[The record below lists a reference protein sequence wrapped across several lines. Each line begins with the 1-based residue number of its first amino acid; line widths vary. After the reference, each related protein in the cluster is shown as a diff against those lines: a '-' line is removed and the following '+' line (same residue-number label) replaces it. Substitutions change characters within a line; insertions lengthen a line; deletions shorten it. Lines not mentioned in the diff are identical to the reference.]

1 MITDPYNNP
10 PSSSDD
16 QLHTWLDYQKRSYR
30 RARRKE
36 VLRRGAWIGALLS
49 LCAFV
54 LGLTFPSGSLISAVF
69 EDGQRP
75 SPVNTITETSKP
87 KPFSIED
94 LRGLLVQV
102 KLTNAPFAQVYH
114 VEAPGGRYT
123 LETSIDRDLQ
133 RFVMDLLDRS
143 MTQHSAAV
151 VIRPDNGQ
159 ILAMGS
165 HENNGN
171 GGRGENI
178 GLRADFPAASLF
190 KIVAAAAALEARG
203 MNPETSLA
211 FRGQKYTLYKS
222 QLKEDKAK
230 KGKRLNPGTKTTLRE
245 AFSDSIN
252 PVFGKIGIHYLG
264 SELITEYADRFLFN
278 HPIPFD
284 FFVAPSRFI
293 KPTDDYALAEVA
305 SGFNKRTLISP
316 LHAGLITASIANG
329 GTMMAP
335 WLIKTVTNDAGDV
348 LYEATPSV
356 LASPISKKTASKMMV
371 LMEGTVVEGTA
382 RRAFQPLQRKR
393 ELRYVDLGAKT
404 GTINGA
410 TDHCKYEWMTAY
422 VLPSDG
428 DGGLCITVM
437 TAHGER
443 IGVRAKDIARLI
455 IDRHY
460 CS

>member
-1 MITDPYNNP
+1 
-10 PSSSDD
+10 
-16 QLHTWLDYQKRSYR
+16 
-30 RARRKE
+30 
-36 VLRRGAWIGALLS
+36 
-49 LCAFV
+49 
-54 LGLTFPSGSLISAVF
+54 
-69 EDGQRP
+69 
-75 SPVNTITETSKP
+75 
-87 KPFSIED
+87 
-94 LRGLLVQV
+94 
-102 KLTNAPFAQVYH
+102 
-114 VEAPGGRYT
+114 
-123 LETSIDRDLQ
+123 
-133 RFVMDLLDRS
+133 MDLLGRS
-143 MTQHSAAV
+143 MTQHAAAV
-151 VIRPDNGQ
+151 VIRPDSGQ
-159 ILAMGS
+159 VLAMAS
-165 HENNGN
+165 YENNGN
-171 GGRGENI
+171 GGRGENLC
-178 GLRADFPAASLF
+178 LRADFPAASLF
-190 KIVAAAAALEARG
+190 KIVAAAAAVEARG
-203 MNPETSLA
+203 MNPETPLA

-222 QLKEDKAK
+222 QLKEDRAK
-230 KGKRLNPGTKTTLRE
+230 KGKRGNPGTKTTLRE

-264 SELITEYADRFLFN
+264 SELITQYADRFLFN
-278 HPIPFD
+278 HAIPFD
-284 FFVAPSRFI
+284 FFVAPSRFM

-335 WLIKTVTNDAGDV
+335 WLIKSVTNDSGDV
-348 LYEATPSV
+348 LYEAVPSV

-371 LMEGTVVEGTA
+371 LMEGTVEEGTA

-410 TDHCKYEWMTAY
+410 TDHCKYEWMTVY

>member
-1 MITDPYNNP
+1 MMI
-10 PSSSDD
+10 PSEDH
-16 QLHTWLDYQKRSYR
+16 LHIWLDYQKRSYR

-36 VLRRGAWIGALLS
+36 IARKGVWLGFWLGLSAL
-49 LCAFV
+49 V

-69 EDGQRP
+69 EEGRRP
-75 SPVNTITETSKP
+75 STGQKIAEEP
-87 KPFSIED
+87 KPETLSIED
-94 LRGLLVQV
+94 LRGLLAQL
-102 KLTNAPFAQVYH
+102 KLTHVPFAEVYH
-114 VEAPGGRYT
+114 VETPEGRYT

-133 RFVMDLLDRS
+133 RFVTDLLNRS

-159 ILAMGS
+159 ILAMAS
-165 HENNGN
+165 YENNGN
-171 GGRGENI
+171 GGKGENLC
-178 GLRADFPAASLF
+178 LRADFPAASLF
-190 KIVAAAAALEARG
+190 KIIAAAAAVEDRG
-203 MNPETSLA
+203 MNPETPLS

-222 QLKEDKAK
+222 QLREDTAK
-230 KGKRLNPGTKTTLRE
+230 KGKKKRTYSTQTTLRE

-264 SELITEYADRFLFN
+264 GDLISEYADRFLFN
-278 HPIPFD
+278 QLIPFD
-284 FFVAPSRFI
+284 LYVAPSRYV
-293 KPTDDYALAEVA
+293 KPMDDYALAEVA
-305 SGFNKRTLISP
+305 SGLNKRTLLSP
-316 LHAGLITASIANG
+316 LHAGLITASVANG
-329 GTMMAP
+329 GTMMTP
-335 WLIKTVTNDAGDV
+335 WLIKTVRNDAGEV
-348 LYEATPSV
+348 LYETTPSV
-356 LASPISKKTASKMMV
+356 LANPITKKTAGKMMV
-371 LMEGTVVEGTA
+371 LMEGTVEEGTA
-382 RRAFQPLQRKR
+382 KRAFQPLHRKR

-410 TDHCKYEWMTAY
+410 TDQCKYEWLTAFA
-422 VLPSDG
+422 LPSDG

>member
-1 MITDPYNNP
+1 MTPREVH
-10 PSSSDD
+10 
-16 QLHTWLDYQKRSYR
+16 LHTWLDYQKRSYR

-36 VLRRGAWIGALLS
+36 IAKRGAWLGTWLA
-49 LCAFV
+49 LCALV
-54 LGLTFPSGSLISAVF
+54 LSLTFPSGSLISAVF
-69 EDGQRP
+69 EEGRRP
-75 SPVNTITETSKP
+75 SPGYTTGEEPKP
-87 KPFSIED
+87 KTLSTED
-94 LRGLLVQV
+94 LRGLLAQI
-102 KLTNAPFAQVYH
+102 KLTNVPFAQVYH

-133 RFVMDLLDRS
+133 RFVMDLLNRS

-159 ILAMGS
+159 VLAMAS
-165 HENNGN
+165 YENNGN
-171 GGRGENI
+171 GGKGENLC
-178 GLRADFPAASLF
+178 LRADFPAASLF
-190 KIVAAAAALEARG
+190 KIIAAAAAVENRG
-203 MNPETSLA
+203 MNPETPLT

-222 QLKEDKAK
+222 QLKEDKVK
-230 KGKRLNPGTKTTLRE
+230 KGKKQNPGTQTTLRE

-252 PVFGKIGIHYLG
+252 PVFGKLGIHYLG
-264 SELITEYADRFLFN
+264 SDLISEYADRFLFN
-278 HPIPFD
+278 HLVPFD
-284 FFVAPSRFI
+284 LYVAPSRYV
-293 KPTDDYALAEVA
+293 KPVDDYALAEVA

-329 GTMMAP
+329 GTMMTP
-335 WLIKTVTNDAGDV
+335 WLVKTVRNDAGDV
-348 LYEATPSV
+348 LYEAAPSV
-356 LASPISKKTASKMMV
+356 LASPINKKTASKMMV

-382 RRAFQPLQRKR
+382 KRAFQPLQRKR

-410 TDHCKYEWMTAY
+410 TDHCKYEWMTVF

-437 TAHGER
+437 TAHGEK

-455 IDRHY
+455 IDRQY

>member
-1 MITDPYNNP
+1 MMT
-10 PSSSDD
+10 PSEVH
-16 QLHTWLDYQKRSYR
+16 LHTWLDYQKRSYR

-36 VLRRGAWIGALLS
+36 IAKRGAWLGAWLA
-49 LCAFV
+49 LCALV
-54 LGLTFPSGSLISAVF
+54 LSLTFPSGSLISAVF
-69 EDGQRP
+69 EEGRRP
-75 SPVNTITETSKP
+75 SPGYTTGEEPKP
-87 KPFSIED
+87 KTLSAED
-94 LRGLLVQV
+94 LRGLLAQI
-102 KLTNAPFAQVYH
+102 KLTNVPFAQVYH

-133 RFVMDLLDRS
+133 RFVMDLLNRS

-159 ILAMGS
+159 VLAMAS
-165 HENNGN
+165 YENNGN
-171 GGRGENI
+171 GGKGENLC
-178 GLRADFPAASLF
+178 LRADFPAASLF
-190 KIVAAAAALEARG
+190 KIIAAAAAVENRG
-203 MNPETSLA
+203 MNPETPLT

-230 KGKRLNPGTKTTLRE
+230 KGKKQNPGTQTTLRE

-252 PVFGKIGIHYLG
+252 PVFGKLGIHYLG
-264 SELITEYADRFLFN
+264 SDLISEYADRFLFN
-278 HPIPFD
+278 HLVPFD
-284 FFVAPSRFI
+284 LYVAPSRYV
-293 KPTDDYALAEVA
+293 KPMDDYALAEVA

-329 GTMMAP
+329 GTMMTP
-335 WLIKTVTNDAGDV
+335 WLVKTVRNDAGDV
-348 LYEATPSV
+348 LYEAAPSV
-356 LASPISKKTASKMMV
+356 LASPINKKTASKMMV

-382 RRAFQPLQRKR
+382 KRAFQPLQRKR

-410 TDHCKYEWMTAY
+410 TDHCKYEWMTVF

-437 TAHGER
+437 TAHGEK

-455 IDRHY
+455 IDRQY

>member
-1 MITDPYNNP
+1 MMTPTEVH
-10 PSSSDD
+10 
-16 QLHTWLDYQKRSYR
+16 LHTWLDYQKRSYR

-36 VLRRGAWIGALLS
+36 IAKRGAWLGAWLA
-49 LCAFV
+49 LCALV
-54 LGLTFPSGSLISAVF
+54 LSLTFPSGSLISAVF
-69 EDGQRP
+69 EEGRRP
-75 SPVNTITETSKP
+75 SPGYTIGEEP
-87 KPFSIED
+87 KPGTLSTED
-94 LRGLLVQV
+94 LRGLLAQI
-102 KLTNAPFAQVYH
+102 KLTNVPFAQGYH

-133 RFVMDLLDRS
+133 RFVMDLLNRS

-159 ILAMGS
+159 VLAMAS
-165 HENNGN
+165 YENNGN
-171 GGRGENI
+171 GGKGENLC
-178 GLRADFPAASLF
+178 LRADFPAASLF
-190 KIVAAAAALEARG
+190 KIIAAAAAVENRG
-203 MNPETSLA
+203 MNPETPLT

-230 KGKRLNPGTKTTLRE
+230 KGKKQNPGTQTTLRE

-252 PVFGKIGIHYLG
+252 PVFGKLGIHYLG
-264 SELITEYADRFLFN
+264 SDLISEYADRFLFN
-278 HPIPFD
+278 HLVPFD
-284 FFVAPSRFI
+284 LYVAPSRYV
-293 KPTDDYALAEVA
+293 KPMDDYALAEVA

-329 GTMMAP
+329 GTMMTP
-335 WLIKTVTNDAGDV
+335 WLVKTVRNDAGDV
-348 LYEATPSV
+348 LYEAAPSV
-356 LASPISKKTASKMMV
+356 LASPINKKTASKMVV
-371 LMEGTVVEGTA
+371 LMEGTVVDGTA
-382 RRAFQPLQRKR
+382 KRAFQPLQRKR

-410 TDHCKYEWMTAY
+410 TDHCKYEWMTVF

-437 TAHGER
+437 TAHGEK

-455 IDRHY
+455 IDRQY

>member
-1 MITDPYNNP
+1 MMT
-10 PSSSDD
+10 PSEVH
-16 QLHTWLDYQKRSYR
+16 LHTWLDYQKRSYR

-36 VLRRGAWIGALLS
+36 IAKRGAWLGAWLA
-49 LCAFV
+49 LCALV
-54 LGLTFPSGSLISAVF
+54 LSLTFPSGSLISAVF
-69 EDGQRP
+69 EEGRRP
-75 SPVNTITETSKP
+75 SPGYTIGEEPKP
-87 KPFSIED
+87 KTLSTED
-94 LRGLLVQV
+94 LRGLLAQI
-102 KLTNAPFAQVYH
+102 KLTNVPFAQVYH

-133 RFVMDLLDRS
+133 RFVMDLLNRS

-159 ILAMGS
+159 VLAMAS
-165 HENNGN
+165 YENNGN
-171 GGRGENI
+171 GGKGENLC
-178 GLRADFPAASLF
+178 LRADFPAASLF
-190 KIVAAAAALEARG
+190 KIIAAAAAVENRG
-203 MNPETSLA
+203 MNPETPLT

-230 KGKRLNPGTKTTLRE
+230 KGKKQNPGTQTTLRE

-252 PVFGKIGIHYLG
+252 PVFGKLGIHYLG
-264 SELITEYADRFLFN
+264 SDLISEYADRFLFN
-278 HPIPFD
+278 HLVPFD
-284 FFVAPSRFI
+284 FYVAPSRFV
-293 KPTDDYALAEVA
+293 KPMDDYALAEAA

-329 GTMMAP
+329 GTMMTP
-335 WLIKTVTNDAGDV
+335 WLVKTVRNDAGDV
-348 LYEATPSV
+348 LYEAAPSV
-356 LASPISKKTASKMMV
+356 LASPINKKTASKMMV

-382 RRAFQPLQRKR
+382 KRAFQPLQRKR

-410 TDHCKYEWMTAY
+410 TDHCKYEWMTVF

-437 TAHGER
+437 TAHGEK

-455 IDRHY
+455 IDRQY

>member
-1 MITDPYNNP
+1 MMT
-10 PSSSDD
+10 SDN
-16 QLHTWLDYQKRSYR
+16 QLHMWLEYQKRSYR

-36 VLRRGAWIGALLS
+36 VLKRGVWIGAFLS
-49 LCAFV
+49 LCAFI
-54 LGLTFPSGSLISAVF
+54 LGLTFPSGTLISAVF
-69 EDGQRP
+69 EEGQRP
-75 SPVNTITETSKP
+75 APAGAVQEAAEP
-87 KPFSIED
+87 KPFSVED
-94 LRGLLVQV
+94 LRGLLAQV
-102 KLTNAPFAQVYH
+102 KPANAPFAPVYE

-133 RFVMDLLDRS
+133 RFVTDLLSRS

-151 VIRPDNGQ
+151 VIRPDTGQ
-159 ILAMGS
+159 VLAMAS
-165 HENNGN
+165 YEHNGN
-171 GGRGENI
+171 GGRGENVC
-178 GLRADFPAASLF
+178 LRADFPAASLF
-190 KIVAAAAALEARG
+190 KIVAAAAAVEARG
-203 MNPETSLA
+203 MNPETPLA

-222 QLKEDKAK
+222 QLREDKTEKTK
-230 KGKRLNPGTKTTLRE
+230 KGKSLNPGTKTTLRE

-264 SELITEYADRFLFN
+264 SELISEYADRFLFN
-278 HPIPFD
+278 HAIPFD
-284 FFVAPSRFI
+284 FFVAPSRYV
-293 KPTDDYALAEVA
+293 KPTDDYAVAEVA
-305 SGFNKRTLISP
+305 SGLNKRTLISP

-335 WLIKTVTNDAGDV
+335 WLIKTVRNHAGDV

-356 LASPISKKTASKMMV
+356 LAGPISKKTAGKMMA
-371 LMEGTVVEGTA
+371 LMEGTVVEGTCKK
-382 RRAFQPLQRKR
+382 AFQPLHRKR

-410 TDHCKYEWMTAY
+410 MDPYHYEWLTAY
-422 VLPSDG
+422 ALPADG

>member
-1 MITDPYNNP
+1 MTT
-10 PSSSDD
+10 PSEVH
-16 QLHTWLDYQKRSYR
+16 LHTWLDYQKRSYR

-36 VLRRGAWIGALLS
+36 IAKRGAWLGAWLA
-49 LCAFV
+49 LCALV
-54 LGLTFPSGSLISAVF
+54 LSLTFPSGSLISAVF
-69 EDGQRP
+69 EEGRRP
-75 SPVNTITETSKP
+75 SPGYMTGEEPKP
-87 KPFSIED
+87 KTLSTED
-94 LRGLLVQV
+94 LRGLLAQI
-102 KLTNAPFAQVYH
+102 KLTNVPFAQVYH

-133 RFVMDLLDRS
+133 RFVMDLLNRS

-159 ILAMGS
+159 VLAMAS
-165 HENNGN
+165 YENNGN
-171 GGRGENI
+171 GGKGENLC
-178 GLRADFPAASLF
+178 LRADFPAASLF
-190 KIVAAAAALEARG
+190 KIIAAAAAVENRG
-203 MNPETSLA
+203 MNPETPLT

-230 KGKRLNPGTKTTLRE
+230 KGKKQNPGTQTTLRE

-252 PVFGKIGIHYLG
+252 PVFGKLGIHYLG
-264 SELITEYADRFLFN
+264 SDLISEYADRFLFN
-278 HPIPFD
+278 QLVPFD
-284 FFVAPSRFI
+284 LYVAPSRYV
-293 KPTDDYALAEVA
+293 KPMDDYALAEVA

-329 GTMMAP
+329 GTMMTP
-335 WLIKTVTNDAGDV
+335 WLVKTVRNDAGDV
-348 LYEATPSV
+348 LYEAAPSV
-356 LASPISKKTASKMMV
+356 LTSPINKKTASKMMV
-371 LMEGTVVEGTA
+371 LMEGTVVDGTA
-382 RRAFQPLQRKR
+382 KRAFQPLQRKR

-410 TDHCKYEWMTAY
+410 TDHCKYEWMTVF

-437 TAHGER
+437 TAHGEK

-455 IDRHY
+455 IDRQY

>member
-1 MITDPYNNP
+1 MTT
-10 PSSSDD
+10 PSEVH
-16 QLHTWLDYQKRSYR
+16 LHTWLDYQKRSYR

-36 VLRRGAWIGALLS
+36 IAKRGAWLGAWLA
-49 LCAFV
+49 LCALV
-54 LGLTFPSGSLISAVF
+54 LSLTFPSGSLISAVF
-69 EDGQRP
+69 EEGRRP
-75 SPVNTITETSKP
+75 SPGYMTGEEPKP
-87 KPFSIED
+87 KTLSTED
-94 LRGLLVQV
+94 LRGLLAQI
-102 KLTNAPFAQVYH
+102 KLTNVPFAQAYH

-133 RFVMDLLDRS
+133 RFVMDLLNRS

-159 ILAMGS
+159 VLAMAS
-165 HENNGN
+165 YENNGN
-171 GGRGENI
+171 GGKGENLC
-178 GLRADFPAASLF
+178 LRADFPAASLF
-190 KIVAAAAALEARG
+190 KIIAAAAAVENRG
-203 MNPETSLA
+203 MNPETPLT

-230 KGKRLNPGTKTTLRE
+230 KGKKQNPGTQTTLRE

-252 PVFGKIGIHYLG
+252 PVFGKLGIHYLG
-264 SELITEYADRFLFN
+264 SDLISEYADRFLFN
-278 HPIPFD
+278 QLVPFD
-284 FFVAPSRFI
+284 LYVAPSRYV
-293 KPTDDYALAEVA
+293 KPMDDYALAEVA

-329 GTMMAP
+329 GTMMTP
-335 WLIKTVTNDAGDV
+335 WLVKTVRNDAGDV
-348 LYEATPSV
+348 LYEAAPSV
-356 LASPISKKTASKMMV
+356 LASPINKKTASKMVV

-382 RRAFQPLQRKR
+382 KRAFQPLQRKR

-410 TDHCKYEWMTAY
+410 TDHCKYEWMTVF

-437 TAHGER
+437 TAHGEK

-455 IDRHY
+455 IDRQY

>member
-1 MITDPYNNP
+1 MMMP
-10 PSSSDD
+10 SDD

-30 RARRKE
+30 RAKRTEFLRK
-36 VLRRGAWIGALLS
+36 GAWLGGWLAACALL
-49 LCAFV
+49 LGVAFP
-54 LGLTFPSGSLISAVF
+54 FGSFISASLQ
-69 EDGQRP
+69 EGQPP
-75 SPVNTITETSKP
+75 SSTKLMAEEPKP
-87 KPFSIED
+87 KPFSRED
-94 LRGLLVQV
+94 LQGLLAQV
-102 KLTNAPFAQVYH
+102 KLTNAAFAQVSH

-123 LETSIDRDLQ
+123 LETSIDKDLQ
-133 RFVMDLLDRS
+133 RFVIDLLNRS

-159 ILAMGS
+159 ILAMAS
-165 HENNGN
+165 YENNGN
-171 GGRGENI
+171 GGENLC
-178 GLRADFPAASLF
+178 LRADFPAASLF
-190 KIVAAAAALEARG
+190 KIVAAAAAVEARG
-203 MNPETSLA
+203 MNPETPLV

-230 KGKRLNPGTKTTLRE
+230 KGKNAGTQTTLRE

-264 SELITEYADRFLFN
+264 NELISEYADRFLFN
-278 HPIPFD
+278 HAIPFD
-284 FFVAPSRFI
+284 LFVAPSRYVQ
-293 KPTDDYALAEVA
+293 PTDDYALAEVA

-335 WLIKTVTNDAGDV
+335 WLVKTVSSDAGDV
-348 LYEATPSV
+348 LYEAAPSA
-356 LASPISKKTASKMMV
+356 LASPMSRKTAGKMMA
-371 LMEGTVVEGTA
+371 LMEGTVVEGTCK
-382 RRAFQPLQRKR
+382 RAFQPLQRKR

-410 TDHCKYEWMTAY
+410 TDHYKYEWLTAY
-422 VLPSDG
+422 ALPSDG

-437 TAHGER
+437 TAHGEK

>member
-1 MITDPYNNP
+1 MMP
-10 PSSSDD
+10 SDD
-16 QLHTWLDYQKRSYR
+16 HLHTWLDYQKRSYR

-36 VLRRGAWIGALLS
+36 AVRKGGWIGALLS

-69 EDGQRP
+69 DDSRRP
-75 SPVNTITETSKP
+75 SPSNTITETSKP

-94 LRGLLVQV
+94 LRGLLAQV
-102 KLTNAPFAQVYH
+102 KSTNGPFELVYH

-123 LETSIDRDLQ
+123 LETSIDKDLQ
-133 RFVMDLLDRS
+133 RFVTDLLGRS

-151 VIRPDNGQ
+151 VIRPDTGQ
-159 ILAMGS
+159 ILAMAS
-165 HENNGN
+165 YENNGN

-178 GLRADFPAASLF
+178 CLRADFPAASLF
-190 KIVAAAAALEARG
+190 KIVAAAAAVEARG
-203 MNPETSLA
+203 MNPETPLA
-211 FRGQKYTLYKS
+211 FRGQRYTLYKS
-222 QLKEDKAK
+222 QLKEDKSK
-230 KGKRLNPGTKTTLRE
+230 KGKKQNPGTKTTLRE

-264 SELITEYADRFLFN
+264 SELISEYAERFLFN
-278 HPIPFD
+278 HAIPFE
-284 FFVAPSRFI
+284 FFVAPSRYVT
-293 KPTDDYALAEVA
+293 PTDDYALAEVA

-316 LHAGLITASIANG
+316 LHAGLITASIANE

-335 WLIKTVTNDAGDV
+335 WLVKIVRNDAGDV
-348 LYEATPSV
+348 IYKADPSV
-356 LASPISKKTASKMMV
+356 LASPISKKTASKMMT
-371 LMEGTVVEGTA
+371 LMEGTVVEGTCKK
-382 RRAFQPLQRKR
+382 AFQPLQRKR

-410 TDHCKYEWMTAY
+410 TDTYKYEWLTAY
-422 VLPSDG
+422 ALPSDG

>member
-1 MITDPYNNP
+1 MMI
-10 PSSSDD
+10 SSED
-16 QLHTWLDYQKRSYR
+16 HPNTWLDYQKRSYR

-36 VLRRGAWIGALLS
+36 IARKGVWLGFWLAL
-49 LCAFV
+49 CVVV
-54 LGLTFPSGSLISAVF
+54 LGLTFPSESLISAVF
-69 EDGQRP
+69 EEGRRP
-75 SPVNTITETSKP
+75 STGFTGGGEQKP
-87 KPFSIED
+87 KTLSRED
-94 LRGLLVQV
+94 LRGLLAQL

-114 VEAPGGRYT
+114 VEAPRGRYT

-133 RFVMDLLDRS
+133 RFVMDLLSRS

-159 ILAMGS
+159 ILAMAS
-165 HENNGN
+165 YENNGN
-171 GGRGENI
+171 GGKGENLC
-178 GLRADFPAASLF
+178 LRADFPAASLF
-190 KIVAAAAALEARG
+190 KIIAAAAAVGDRG
-203 MNPETSLA
+203 MNPDTPLT

-222 QLKEDKAK
+222 QLKEDTAK
-230 KGKRLNPGTKTTLRE
+230 KGKKRNLGTRTTLRE

-252 PVFGKIGIHYLG
+252 PVFGKIGIHHLG
-264 SELITEYADRFLFN
+264 SDLISEYADRFLFN
-278 HPIPFD
+278 HLIPFD
-284 FFVAPSRFI
+284 LYVAPSRYV
-293 KPTDDYALAEVA
+293 KPMDDYALAEVA

-329 GTMMAP
+329 GTMMTP
-335 WLIKTVTNDAGDV
+335 WLVRTVKNDAGDV
-348 LYEATPSV
+348 LYEAAPSA
-356 LASPISKKTASKMMV
+356 LANPIDKKTASKMMI
-371 LMEGTVVEGTA
+371 LMEGTVVEGTC

-410 TDHCKYEWMTAY
+410 MDQYKYEWLTAFA
-422 VLPSDG
+422 LPADG

-437 TAHGER
+437 TAHGEK

-455 IDRHY
+455 IDHQY

>member
-1 MITDPYNNP
+1 MI
-10 PSSSDD
+10 SSDEY
-16 QLHTWLDYQKRSYR
+16 LYTWLDYKKRSYR

-36 VLRRGAWIGALLS
+36 IARKGAWLGAWVALCALVLS
-49 LCAFV
+49 LI
-54 LGLTFPSGSLISAVF
+54 FPTGSLISAVF
-69 EDGQRP
+69 EEGRRP
-75 SPVNTITETSKP
+75 SPAGTTAEESKP
-87 KPFSIED
+87 KTLSGEN
-94 LRGLLVQV
+94 LRGLLAQL
-102 KLTNAPFAQVYH
+102 KLPSVPFAQLYR
-114 VEAPGGRYT
+114 VETPEGRYT

-133 RFVMDLLDRS
+133 RFVTDLLNHS

-159 ILAMGS
+159 VLAMAS
-165 HENNGN
+165 YENNGN
-171 GGRGENI
+171 GGKGENLC
-178 GLRADFPAASLF
+178 LRADFPAASLF
-190 KIVAAAAALEARG
+190 KIIAAAAAVENRG
-203 MNPETSLA
+203 MNPETPLT

-230 KGKRLNPGTKTTLRE
+230 KGKKQNPGTQTTLRE

-252 PVFGKIGIHYLG
+252 PVFGKLGIHYLG
-264 SELITEYADRFLFN
+264 SDLISEYADRFLFN
-278 HPIPFD
+278 HLVPFD
-284 FFVAPSRFI
+284 LYVAPSRYV
-293 KPTDDYALAEVA
+293 KPMDDYALAEVA

-329 GTMMAP
+329 GIMMTP
-335 WLIKTVTNDAGDV
+335 WLVKTVRNDAGDV
-348 LYEATPSV
+348 LYEAAPSV
-356 LASPISKKTASKMMV
+356 LASPINKKTASKMVV

-382 RRAFQPLQRKR
+382 KRAFQPLQRKR

-410 TDHCKYEWMTAY
+410 TDHCKYEWMTVF

-437 TAHGER
+437 TAHGEK

-455 IDRHY
+455 IDRQY

>member
-1 MITDPYNNP
+1 MA
-10 PSSSDD
+10 
-16 QLHTWLDYQKRSYR
+16 WL
-30 RARRKE
+30 A
-36 VLRRGAWIGALLS
+36 
-49 LCAFV
+49 LCALV
-54 LGLTFPSGSLISAVF
+54 LSLTFPSGSLISAVF
-69 EDGQRP
+69 EDGRRP
-75 SPVNTITETSKP
+75 SPGYMTGEEPKP
-87 KPFSIED
+87 KTLSTED
-94 LRGLLVQV
+94 LRGLLAQI
-102 KLTNAPFAQVYH
+102 KLTNVPFAQVYH

-133 RFVMDLLDRS
+133 RFVMDLLNRS

-159 ILAMGS
+159 VLAMAS
-165 HENNGN
+165 YENNGN
-171 GGRGENI
+171 GGKGENLC
-178 GLRADFPAASLF
+178 LRADFPAASLF
-190 KIVAAAAALEARG
+190 KIIAAAAAVENRG
-203 MNPETSLA
+203 MNPETPLT

-230 KGKRLNPGTKTTLRE
+230 TGKKQNPGTQTTLRE

-252 PVFGKIGIHYLG
+252 PVFGKLGIHYLG
-264 SELITEYADRFLFN
+264 SDLISEYADRFLFN
-278 HPIPFD
+278 QLVPFD
-284 FFVAPSRFI
+284 LYVAPSRYV
-293 KPTDDYALAEVA
+293 KPMDDYALAEVA

-329 GTMMAP
+329 GIMMTP
-335 WLIKTVTNDAGDV
+335 WLVKTVRNDAGDV
-348 LYEATPSV
+348 LYEAAPSV
-356 LASPISKKTASKMMV
+356 LASPINKKTASKMMV

-382 RRAFQPLQRKR
+382 KRAFQPLQRKR

-410 TDHCKYEWMTAY
+410 TDHCKYEWMTVF

-437 TAHGER
+437 TAHGEK

-455 IDRHY
+455 IDRQY

>member
-1 MITDPYNNP
+1 MM
-10 PSSSDD
+10 PSDEH
-16 QLHTWLDYQKRSYR
+16 LYTWLDYQTRAYR
-30 RARRKE
+30 RARRRE
-36 VLRRGAWIGALLS
+36 VVRKGAWVGVVLL
-49 LCAFV
+49 LCALA

-69 EDGQRP
+69 EEGAQP
-75 SPVNTITETSKP
+75 SSVNTAAEEAKP
-87 KPFSIED
+87 KPFSRED
-94 LRGLLVQV
+94 LRGLLTQI
-102 KLTNAPFAQVYH
+102 KLSNASLAQAYH
-114 VEAPGGRYT
+114 VEAPGGRFT

-133 RFVMDLLDRS
+133 RFVMDLLSRS

-151 VIRPDNGQ
+151 VIRPDTGQ
-159 ILAMGS
+159 ILAMAS
-165 HENNGN
+165 YENNGN

-178 GLRADFPAASLF
+178 CLRADFPAASLF
-190 KIVAAAAALEARG
+190 KIVAAAAAVEARG
-203 MNPETSLA
+203 MNPETPLT

-222 QLKEDKAK
+222 QLKEEKSK
-230 KGKRLNPGTKTTLRE
+230 KGKNPGTKTTLRE

-264 SELITEYADRFLFN
+264 SEVISEYAERFLFN
-278 HPIPFD
+278 HAIPFD
-284 FFVAPSRFI
+284 LFVTPSRYV
-293 KPTDDYALAEVA
+293 KPADDYALAEVA

-329 GTMMAP
+329 GTMMTP
-335 WLIKTVTNDAGDV
+335 WLVKTVRNDRGDL
-348 LYEATPSV
+348 LYEASPSV
-356 LASPISKKTASKMMV
+356 LAGPISKKTAGKMMA
-371 LMEGTVVEGTA
+371 LMEGTVVEGTCK
-382 RRAFQPLQRKR
+382 RAFQPLQRKR

-410 TDHCKYEWMTAY
+410 TDPYKYEWLTAY
-422 VLPSDG
+422 ALPSDG

-460 CS
+460 RS

>member
-1 MITDPYNNP
+1 MT
-10 PSSSDD
+10 PSEVH
-16 QLHTWLDYQKRSYR
+16 LHTWLDYQKRSYR

-36 VLRRGAWIGALLS
+36 IAKRGAWLGAWLA
-49 LCAFV
+49 LCALV
-54 LGLTFPSGSLISAVF
+54 LSLTFPSGSLISAVF
-69 EDGQRP
+69 EEGRRP
-75 SPVNTITETSKP
+75 SPGYTTGEEPKP
-87 KPFSIED
+87 KTLSAED
-94 LRGLLVQV
+94 LRGLLAQI
-102 KLTNAPFAQVYH
+102 KLTNVPFAQVYH

-133 RFVMDLLDRS
+133 RFVMDLLNRS

-159 ILAMGS
+159 VLAMAS
-165 HENNGN
+165 YENNGN
-171 GGRGENI
+171 GGKGENLC
-178 GLRADFPAASLF
+178 LRADFPAASLF
-190 KIVAAAAALEARG
+190 KIIAAAAAVENRG
-203 MNPETSLA
+203 MNPETPLT

-222 QLKEDKAK
+222 QLKEDKEK
-230 KGKRLNPGTKTTLRE
+230 KGKKQNPGTQTTLRE

-252 PVFGKIGIHYLG
+252 PVFGKLGIHYLG
-264 SELITEYADRFLFN
+264 SDLISEYADRFLFN
-278 HPIPFD
+278 HLVPFD
-284 FFVAPSRFI
+284 LYVAPSRYV
-293 KPTDDYALAEVA
+293 KPMDDYALAEVA

-329 GTMMAP
+329 GTMMTP
-335 WLIKTVTNDAGDV
+335 WLVKTVRNDAGDV
-348 LYEATPSV
+348 LYEAAPSV
-356 LASPISKKTASKMMV
+356 LASPINKKTASKMMV

-382 RRAFQPLQRKR
+382 KRAFQPLQRKR

-410 TDHCKYEWMTAY
+410 TDHCKYEWMTVF

-437 TAHGER
+437 TAHGEK

-455 IDRHY
+455 IDRQY

>member
-1 MITDPYNNP
+1 MTT
-10 PSSSDD
+10 PSEVH
-16 QLHTWLDYQKRSYR
+16 LHTWLDYQKRSYR
-30 RARRKE
+30 RARRIEIAK
-36 VLRRGAWIGALLS
+36 RGAWLGAWLA
-49 LCAFV
+49 LCALV
-54 LGLTFPSGSLISAVF
+54 LSLTFPSGSLISAVF
-69 EDGQRP
+69 EDGRRP
-75 SPVNTITETSKP
+75 SPGYMTGEEPKP
-87 KPFSIED
+87 KTLSTED
-94 LRGLLVQV
+94 LRGLLAQI
-102 KLTNAPFAQVYH
+102 KLTNVPFAQVYH

-133 RFVMDLLDRS
+133 RFVMDLLNRS

-159 ILAMGS
+159 VLAMAS
-165 HENNGN
+165 YENNGN
-171 GGRGENI
+171 GGKGENLC
-178 GLRADFPAASLF
+178 LRADFPAASLF
-190 KIVAAAAALEARG
+190 KIIAAAAAVENRG
-203 MNPETSLA
+203 MNPETPLT

-230 KGKRLNPGTKTTLRE
+230 TGKKRNVGTQTTLRE

-252 PVFGKIGIHYLG
+252 PVFGKLGIHYLG
-264 SELITEYADRFLFN
+264 SDLISEYADRFLFN
-278 HPIPFD
+278 HLVPFD
-284 FFVAPSRFI
+284 LYVAPSRYV
-293 KPTDDYALAEVA
+293 KPLDDYALAEVA

-329 GTMMAP
+329 GTMMTP
-335 WLIKTVTNDAGDV
+335 WLVKTVRNDAGDV
-348 LYEATPSV
+348 LYEAAPSV
-356 LASPISKKTASKMMV
+356 LASPINKKTASKMMV

-382 RRAFQPLQRKR
+382 KRAFQPLQRKR

-410 TDHCKYEWMTAY
+410 TDHCKYEWMTVF

-437 TAHGER
+437 TAHGEK

-455 IDRHY
+455 IDRQY

>member
-1 MITDPYNNP
+1 MMP
-10 PSSSDD
+10 SDD
-16 QLHTWLDYQKRSYR
+16 HLHTWLDYQKRSYR

-36 VLRRGAWIGALLS
+36 VLRRGAWIGALLA
-49 LCAFV
+49 LFAFG

-75 SPVNTITETSKP
+75 SAVNAIKETPNAKP
-87 KPFSIED
+87 ISLED
-94 LRGLLVQV
+94 LRGLLAQV
-102 KLTNAPFAQVYH
+102 KLTNAPFAQAYH

-123 LETSIDRDLQ
+123 LETSIDKDLQ
-133 RFVMDLLDRS
+133 RFVMDLLGRS

-151 VIRPDNGQ
+151 VIRPDTGQ
-159 ILAMGS
+159 VLAMAS
-165 HENNGN
+165 YENNGN
-171 GGRGENI
+171 GSTGETLC
-178 GLRADFPAASLF
+178 LRADFPAASLF
-190 KIVAAAAALEARG
+190 KIIAAAAAIEARG
-203 MNPETSLA
+203 MNPETPLA

-222 QLKEDKAK
+222 QLKEERAEKK
-230 KGKRLNPGTKTTLRE
+230 NKGKNQNFGTKTTLRE

-264 SELITEYADRFLFN
+264 SEVISEYADRFLFN
-278 HPIPFD
+278 HVIPFD
-284 FFVAPSRFI
+284 FFVAPSRYV
-293 KPTDDYALAEVA
+293 KPVDDYALAEVA

-335 WLIKTVTNDAGDV
+335 WMIKSVRNDAGDV
-348 LYEATPSV
+348 IYEAAPSV
-356 LASPISKKTASKMMV
+356 LASPMSKKTASKMMA
-371 LMEGTVVEGTA
+371 LMEGTVVEGTCKK
-382 RRAFQPLQRKR
+382 AFQPLQRKR

-410 TDHCKYEWMTAY
+410 MDHYKYEWLTAY
-422 VLPSDG
+422 ALPSDG

>member
-1 MITDPYNNP
+1 MMTPTEVH
-10 PSSSDD
+10 
-16 QLHTWLDYQKRSYR
+16 LHTWLDYQKRSYR

-36 VLRRGAWIGALLS
+36 IAKRGAWLGAWLA
-49 LCAFV
+49 LCALV
-54 LGLTFPSGSLISAVF
+54 LSLTFPSGSLISAVF
-69 EDGQRP
+69 EEGRRP
-75 SPVNTITETSKP
+75 SPGYTIGEEP
-87 KPFSIED
+87 KPGTLSTED
-94 LRGLLVQV
+94 LRGLLAQI
-102 KLTNAPFAQVYH
+102 KLTNVPFAQVYH

-133 RFVMDLLDRS
+133 RFVMDLLNRS

-159 ILAMGS
+159 VLAMAS
-165 HENNGN
+165 YENNGN
-171 GGRGENI
+171 GGKGENLC
-178 GLRADFPAASLF
+178 LRADFPAASLF
-190 KIVAAAAALEARG
+190 KIIAAAAAVENRG
-203 MNPETSLA
+203 MNPETPLT

-222 QLKEDKAK
+222 QLKEDKGK
-230 KGKRLNPGTKTTLRE
+230 KGKKQNPGTQTTLRE

-252 PVFGKIGIHYLG
+252 PVFGKLGIHYLG
-264 SELITEYADRFLFN
+264 SDLISEYADRFLFN
-278 HPIPFD
+278 HLVPFD
-284 FFVAPSRFI
+284 LYVAPSRYV
-293 KPTDDYALAEVA
+293 KPMDDYALAEVA

-329 GTMMAP
+329 GTMMTP
-335 WLIKTVTNDAGDV
+335 WLVKTVRNDEGDV
-348 LYEATPSV
+348 LYEAAPSV
-356 LASPISKKTASKMMV
+356 LASPINKKTASKMVV

-382 RRAFQPLQRKR
+382 KRAFQPLQRKR

-410 TDHCKYEWMTAY
+410 TDHCKYEWMTVF

-437 TAHGER
+437 TAHGEK

-455 IDRHY
+455 IDRQY

>member
-1 MITDPYNNP
+1 MMT
-10 PSSSDD
+10 PSEDH
-16 QLHTWLDYQKRSYR
+16 LHTWLDYHKRSYR

-36 VLRRGAWIGALLS
+36 IAKRGAWLGAWLA
-49 LCAFV
+49 LCALV
-54 LGLTFPSGSLISAVF
+54 LSLTFPTGSLISAVF
-69 EDGQRP
+69 EEGRRP
-75 SPVNTITETSKP
+75 SPVNAIAEESKP
-87 KPFSIED
+87 KIFSRED
-94 LRGLLVQV
+94 LQGLLAQI
-102 KLTNAPFAQVYH
+102 KLTSVPFAQVYH

-133 RFVMDLLDRS
+133 RFVMDLLNRS

-159 ILAMGS
+159 ILAMAS
-165 HENNGN
+165 YENNGN
-171 GGRGENI
+171 GGKGEN
-178 GLRADFPAASLF
+178 LCLCADFPAASLF
-190 KIVAAAAALEARG
+190 KIVAAAAAVEDRG
-203 MNPETSLA
+203 MNPETPLA

-222 QLKEDKAK
+222 QLKEENAK
-230 KGKRLNPGTKTTLRE
+230 KGKKRNPGTQTTLRE

-264 SELITEYADRFLFN
+264 SDLISEYADRFLFN
-278 HPIPFD
+278 HLIPFD
-284 FFVAPSRFI
+284 LYVAPSRYVT
-293 KPTDDYALAEVA
+293 PLDDYALAEVA

-329 GTMMAP
+329 GAMMAP
-335 WLIKTVTNDAGDV
+335 WLIKTIRNDAGEI
-348 LYEATPSV
+348 LYEAAPSV
-356 LASPISKKTASKMMV
+356 LASPITKKTAGKMMV

-382 RRAFQPLQRKR
+382 KRAFQPLQRKR

-410 TDHCKYEWMTAY
+410 TDQCKYEWLTAFA
-422 VLPSDG
+422 LPSDG

-437 TAHGER
+437 TAHGEKV
-443 IGVRAKDIARLI
+443 GVRAKDIARLI
-455 IDRHY
+455 INHQY